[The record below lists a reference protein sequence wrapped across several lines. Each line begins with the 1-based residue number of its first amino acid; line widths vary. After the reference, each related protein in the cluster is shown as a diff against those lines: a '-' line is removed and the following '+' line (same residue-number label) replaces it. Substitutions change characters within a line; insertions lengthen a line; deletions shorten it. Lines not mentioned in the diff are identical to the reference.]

1 MRHKVRDLGV
11 FFCLAVMLFTVTSC
25 GKEVSDQTI
34 AATEQSSE
42 ERRDAEAVMGTETVE
57 TFSTEKAGMVGIPD
71 GLVYAAVIHVE
82 INPEFNLYVDAEECI
97 VYVEYLNED
106 AADLFETVDLTGQ
119 KLADGMETIVDAAK
133 EKGYLNGQNEVTT
146 DVVWVQ
152 EATDSGKLEKVLQTI
167 SDSSESEKNVKSGEN
182 SASGEKPA
190 IEENP
195 ENEENLESETDPE
208 SEADQKIGTS
218 GKKTCSACGGT
229 GICAECGG
237 GTLPCKRCHGSLVET
252 CSNCDTS
259 GMQTCPGCKGSG
271 VDATD
276 GSACRHCGGAGKIV
290 CELCS
295 GSHGKPCS
303 ICHGKGVITDDCI
316 LCHGAKKCTVCGGS
330 GKV

>member
-11 FFCLAVMLFTVTSC
+11 FFCLAVMLFIVTSC

-42 ERRDAEAVMGTETVE
+42 ESRAAEAVMGTETAE
-57 TFSTEKAGMVGIPD
+57 AFSTEKAGRVGIPD
-71 GLVYAAVIHVE
+71 DLVYAAVIHVE
-82 INPEFNLYVDAEECI
+82 INPEFNLYLDAEGCI

-119 KLADGMETIVDAAK
+119 KLADGMETIVDAAE
-133 EKGYLNGQNEVTT
+133 EKGYLTGQNEVTT

-167 SDSSESEKNVKSGEN
+167 SDSS
-182 SASGEKPA
+182 
-190 IEENP
+190 
-195 ENEENLESETDPE
+195 
-208 SEADQKIGTS
+208 
-218 GKKTCSACGGT
+218 GKKTCSACGGS

-237 GTLPCKRCHGSLVET
+237 GTLPCKRCHGSFVET

-290 CELCS
+290 CELCG

>member
-42 ERRDAEAVMGTETVE
+42 ERRDAEAVMGTETTE
-57 TFSTEKAGMVGIPD
+57 AFSTEKAGGVGIPD
-71 GLVYAAVIHVE
+71 DLVYAAVIHVE
-82 INPEFNLYVDAEECI
+82 INPEFNLYLDAEGCI

-119 KLADGMETIVDAAK
+119 KLADGMETIVDAAE
-133 EKGYLNGQNEVTT
+133 EKGYLTGQNEVTT

-167 SDSSESEKNVKSGEN
+167 SDS
-182 SASGEKPA
+182 
-190 IEENP
+190 
-195 ENEENLESETDPE
+195 
-208 SEADQKIGTS
+208 S

-237 GTLPCKRCHGSLVET
+237 GTLPCKRCHGSLVEN

-290 CELCS
+290 CELCG

-330 GKV
+330 GKM

>member
-42 ERRDAEAVMGTETVE
+42 ERRDAEAVMRTETTE
-57 TFSTEKAGMVGIPD
+57 AFSTEKAGGVGMPD
-71 GLVYAAVIHVE
+71 DLVYAAVIHVK
-82 INPEFNLYVDAEECI
+82 INPEFNLYLDSEGCI
-97 VYVEYLNED
+97 VYVEYLNKD

-119 KLADGMETIVDAAK
+119 KLADGMETIVDAAE
-133 EKGYLNGQNEVTT
+133 EKGYLTGQNEVTT

-167 SDSSESEKNVKSGEN
+167 SDS
-182 SASGEKPA
+182 
-190 IEENP
+190 
-195 ENEENLESETDPE
+195 
-208 SEADQKIGTS
+208 S

-290 CELCS
+290 CELCG

>member
-1 MRHKVRDLGV
+1 MRHKVRDVGV

-42 ERRDAEAVMGTETVE
+42 ERRDAEAVMGTETTE
-57 TFSTEKAGMVGIPD
+57 AFSTKKAGGVGIPD
-71 GLVYAAVIHVE
+71 NLVYAAVIHIK
-82 INPEFNLYVDAEECI
+82 INPEFNLYLDSEGCI

-106 AADLFETVDLTGQ
+106 AAELFETVDLTGQ
-119 KLADGMETIVDAAK
+119 KLADGMETIVGAAE
-133 EKGYLNGQNEVTT
+133 EKGYLTGQNEVTT

-152 EATDSGKLEKVLQTI
+152 EATDGGKLEKVLQTI
-167 SDSSESEKNVKSGEN
+167 SDS
-182 SASGEKPA
+182 
-190 IEENP
+190 
-195 ENEENLESETDPE
+195 
-208 SEADQKIGTS
+208 S

-290 CELCS
+290 CELCG

-303 ICHGKGVITDDCI
+303 ICHGEGVITDDCI

-330 GKV
+330 GKM

>member
-57 TFSTEKAGMVGIPD
+57 TFSTEKAGTVGIPD

-119 KLADGMETIVDAAK
+119 KLADGMETIVDAAE
-133 EKGYLNGQNEVTT
+133 EKGYLTGQNEVTT

-167 SDSSESEKNVKSGEN
+167 SDS
-182 SASGEKPA
+182 
-190 IEENP
+190 
-195 ENEENLESETDPE
+195 
-208 SEADQKIGTS
+208 S

-290 CELCS
+290 CELCG

-303 ICHGKGVITDDCI
+303 ICHGRGVITDDCI

>member
-42 ERRDAEAVMGTETVE
+42 ESRAAETVMRTETAEA
-57 TFSTEKAGMVGIPD
+57 FSTEKAGRVGIPD
-71 GLVYAAVIHVE
+71 DLVYAAVIHVE
-82 INPEFNLYVDAEECI
+82 INPEFNLYLDAEGCI

-119 KLADGMETIVDAAK
+119 KLADGMETIVDAAE
-133 EKGYLNGQNEVTT
+133 EKGYLTGQNEVTT

-167 SDSSESEKNVKSGEN
+167 SDSS
-182 SASGEKPA
+182 
-190 IEENP
+190 
-195 ENEENLESETDPE
+195 
-208 SEADQKIGTS
+208 
-218 GKKTCSACGGT
+218 GKKTCSACGGSR
-229 GICAECGG
+229 ICAECGG

-290 CELCS
+290 CELCG

>member
-11 FFCLAVMLFTVTSC
+11 FFCLAVMLLTVTSC

-42 ERRDAEAVMGTETVE
+42 ERRDAEAVMRTETTE
-57 TFSTEKAGMVGIPD
+57 AFSTEKAGGVGMPD
-71 GLVYAAVIHVE
+71 DLVYAAVIHVK
-82 INPEFNLYVDAEECI
+82 INPEFNLYLDSEGCI

-119 KLADGMETIVDAAK
+119 KLADGMETIVGAAE
-133 EKGYLNGQNEVTT
+133 EKGYLTGQNEVTT

-152 EATDSGKLEKVLQTI
+152 EATDGGKLEKVLQTI
-167 SDSSESEKNVKSGEN
+167 SDS
-182 SASGEKPA
+182 
-190 IEENP
+190 
-195 ENEENLESETDPE
+195 T
-208 SEADQKIGTS
+208 

-237 GTLPCKRCHGSLVET
+237 GTLPCKRCHGRLVET

-290 CELCS
+290 CELCG

-330 GKV
+330 GKM

>member
-42 ERRDAEAVMGTETVE
+42 ESRAAETVIGTETAE
-57 TFSTEKAGMVGIPD
+57 AFSTEKAGRVGIPD
-71 GLVYAAVIHVE
+71 DLVYAAVIHVE
-82 INPEFNLYVDAEECI
+82 INPEFNLYLDAEGCI

-119 KLADGMETIVDAAK
+119 KLADGMDTIVDAAE

-167 SDSSESEKNVKSGEN
+167 SDS
-182 SASGEKPA
+182 
-190 IEENP
+190 
-195 ENEENLESETDPE
+195 
-208 SEADQKIGTS
+208 S

-290 CELCS
+290 CELCG

>member
-34 AATEQSSE
+34 ATTEQSSE

-57 TFSTEKAGMVGIPD
+57 TFSTEKAGRVGIPD
-71 GLVYAAVIHVE
+71 DLVYAAVIHVE
-82 INPEFNLYVDAEECI
+82 INPEFNLYLDAEGCI

-119 KLADGMETIVDAAK
+119 KLADGMDTIVDAAE
-133 EKGYLNGQNEVTT
+133 EKGYLTGQNEVTT

-167 SDSSESEKNVKSGEN
+167 S
-182 SASGEKPA
+182 
-190 IEENP
+190 
-195 ENEENLESETDPE
+195 
-208 SEADQKIGTS
+208 GTS

-290 CELCS
+290 CELCG

>member
-42 ERRDAEAVMGTETVE
+42 ERRDAEAVMGTETTE
-57 TFSTEKAGMVGIPD
+57 AFSTEKAGGVGIPD
-71 GLVYAAVIHVE
+71 DLVYAAVIHVK
-82 INPEFNLYVDAEECI
+82 INPEFNLYLDSEGCI

-119 KLADGMETIVDAAK
+119 KLADGMETIVDAAE
-133 EKGYLNGQNEVTT
+133 EKGYLTGQNEVMT

-167 SDSSESEKNVKSGEN
+167 SDS
-182 SASGEKPA
+182 
-190 IEENP
+190 
-195 ENEENLESETDPE
+195 T
-208 SEADQKIGTS
+208 

-290 CELCS
+290 CELCG

-330 GKV
+330 GKM

>member
-25 GKEVSDQTI
+25 GREVSDQTI

-42 ERRDAEAVMGTETVE
+42 ERRAAEAVMGTETVE
-57 TFSTEKAGMVGIPD
+57 TFSTEKAGRVGIPD
-71 GLVYAAVIHVE
+71 GLMYVAVINVK
-82 INPEFNLYVDAEECI
+82 INPEFNLYLNAEESI
-97 VYVEYLNED
+97 VYVEYLNAD

-119 KLADGMETIVDAAK
+119 KLADGMETIVDVAE
-133 EKGYLNGQNEVTT
+133 EKGYLTGQNEVTT

-152 EATDSGKLEKVLQTI
+152 EATDGGKLEKVLQTI
-167 SDSSESEKNVKSGEN
+167 SDS
-182 SASGEKPA
+182 
-190 IEENP
+190 
-195 ENEENLESETDPE
+195 T
-208 SEADQKIGTS
+208 

-237 GTLPCKRCHGSLVET
+237 GTLPCKRCHGSLIET

-290 CELCS
+290 CELCG

-330 GKV
+330 GEM

>member
-57 TFSTEKAGMVGIPD
+57 TFSTEKAGRVGIPD
-71 GLVYAAVIHVE
+71 DLVYAAVIHVE
-82 INPEFNLYVDAEECI
+82 INPEFNLYLDAEGCI

-119 KLADGMETIVDAAK
+119 KLADGMDTIVDAAE
-133 EKGYLNGQNEVTT
+133 EKGYLTGQNEVTT

-167 SDSSESEKNVKSGEN
+167 SDSS
-182 SASGEKPA
+182 
-190 IEENP
+190 
-195 ENEENLESETDPE
+195 
-208 SEADQKIGTS
+208 
-218 GKKTCSACGGT
+218 GKKTCSACGGSR
-229 GICAECGG
+229 ICAECGG

-290 CELCS
+290 CELCG

>member
-1 MRHKVRDLGV
+1 MRHKVRDVGV

-42 ERRDAEAVMGTETVE
+42 ERRDAEAVMGTETTE
-57 TFSTEKAGMVGIPD
+57 AFSTEKAGGVGMPD
-71 GLVYAAVIHVE
+71 DLVYAAVIHVK
-82 INPEFNLYVDAEECI
+82 INPEFNLYLDSEGCI

-119 KLADGMETIVDAAK
+119 KLADGMETIVGAAE
-133 EKGYLNGQNEVTT
+133 EKGYLTGQNEVTT

-152 EATDSGKLEKVLQTI
+152 EATDGGKLEKVLQTI
-167 SDSSESEKNVKSGEN
+167 SDS
-182 SASGEKPA
+182 
-190 IEENP
+190 
-195 ENEENLESETDPE
+195 
-208 SEADQKIGTS
+208 S

-290 CELCS
+290 CELCG

-303 ICHGKGVITDDCI
+303 ICHGEGVITDDCI

-330 GKV
+330 GKM

>member
-1 MRHKVRDLGV
+1 MRHKVRDVGV

-42 ERRDAEAVMGTETVE
+42 ERRDAEAVMGTETTE
-57 TFSTEKAGMVGIPD
+57 AFSTKKAGGVGIPD
-71 GLVYAAVIHVE
+71 NLVYAAVIHIK
-82 INPEFNLYVDAEECI
+82 INPEFNLYLDSEGCI

-106 AADLFETVDLTGQ
+106 AAELFETVDLTGQ
-119 KLADGMETIVDAAK
+119 KLADGMETIVGAAE
-133 EKGYLNGQNEVTT
+133 EKGYLTGQNEVMT

-152 EATDSGKLEKVLQTI
+152 EAADGGKLEKVLQTI
-167 SDSSESEKNVKSGEN
+167 SDS
-182 SASGEKPA
+182 
-190 IEENP
+190 
-195 ENEENLESETDPE
+195 T
-208 SEADQKIGTS
+208 

-290 CELCS
+290 CELCG

-330 GKV
+330 GKM

>member
-11 FFCLAVMLFTVTSC
+11 FFCLAVMLFIVTSC

-57 TFSTEKAGMVGIPD
+57 TFSTEKAGRVGIPD
-71 GLVYAAVIHVE
+71 DLVYAAVIHVE
-82 INPEFNLYVDAEECI
+82 INPEFNLYLDAEGCI

-119 KLADGMETIVDAAK
+119 KLADGMETIVDAAE
-133 EKGYLNGQNEVTT
+133 EKGYLTGQNEVTT

-167 SDSSESEKNVKSGEN
+167 SDS
-182 SASGEKPA
+182 
-190 IEENP
+190 
-195 ENEENLESETDPE
+195 
-208 SEADQKIGTS
+208 S

-290 CELCS
+290 CELCG

>member
-11 FFCLAVMLFTVTSC
+11 FFCLAVMLFIVTSC

-57 TFSTEKAGMVGIPD
+57 AFSTEKAGRVGIPD
-71 GLVYAAVIHVE
+71 DLVYAAVIHVE
-82 INPEFNLYVDAEECI
+82 INPEFNLYLDAEGCI

-119 KLADGMETIVDAAK
+119 KLADGMETIVDAAE
-133 EKGYLNGQNEVTT
+133 EKGYLTGQNEVTT

-167 SDSSESEKNVKSGEN
+167 SDSS
-182 SASGEKPA
+182 
-190 IEENP
+190 
-195 ENEENLESETDPE
+195 
-208 SEADQKIGTS
+208 

-237 GTLPCKRCHGSLVET
+237 GTLSCKRCHGSLVET

-290 CELCS
+290 CELCG

-330 GKV
+330 GKM

>member
-42 ERRDAEAVMGTETVE
+42 ESRAAEAVMRTETVE
-57 TFSTEKAGMVGIPD
+57 TFSTEKAGRVGIPD
-71 GLVYAAVIHVE
+71 DLVYAAVIHIK
-82 INPEFNLYVDAEECI
+82 INPEFNLYLDAEGCI

-119 KLADGMETIVDAAK
+119 KLADGMDTIVDAAE
-133 EKGYLNGQNEVTT
+133 EKGYLTGQNEVTT

-167 SDSSESEKNVKSGEN
+167 SDS
-182 SASGEKPA
+182 
-190 IEENP
+190 
-195 ENEENLESETDPE
+195 
-208 SEADQKIGTS
+208 S

-290 CELCS
+290 CELCG

-330 GKV
+330 GKM

>member
-42 ERRDAEAVMGTETVE
+42 ERRDAEAVMRTETTE
-57 TFSTEKAGMVGIPD
+57 AFSTEKAGGVGMPD
-71 GLVYAAVIHVE
+71 DLVYAAVIHVK

-119 KLADGMETIVDAAK
+119 KLADGMETIVDAAE
-133 EKGYLNGQNEVTT
+133 EKGYLTGQNEVMT

-167 SDSSESEKNVKSGEN
+167 SDS
-182 SASGEKPA
+182 
-190 IEENP
+190 
-195 ENEENLESETDPE
+195 T
-208 SEADQKIGTS
+208 

-237 GTLPCKRCHGSLVET
+237 GTLPCKRCHGSLAET

-290 CELCS
+290 CELCG

-330 GKV
+330 GKM

>member
-42 ERRDAEAVMGTETVE
+42 ERRDAEAVMGTETTE
-57 TFSTEKAGMVGIPD
+57 AFSTEKAGGVGIPD
-71 GLVYAAVIHVE
+71 DLVYAAVIHVE
-82 INPEFNLYVDAEECI
+82 INPEFNLYLDAEGCI

-119 KLADGMETIVDAAK
+119 KLADGMETIVDAAE
-133 EKGYLNGQNEVTT
+133 EKGYLTGQNEVTT

-167 SDSSESEKNVKSGEN
+167 SDS
-182 SASGEKPA
+182 
-190 IEENP
+190 
-195 ENEENLESETDPE
+195 
-208 SEADQKIGTS
+208 S

-237 GTLPCKRCHGSLVET
+237 GTLPCKRCHGSLVEN

-290 CELCS
+290 CELCG

>member
-34 AATEQSSE
+34 ATTEQSSE
-42 ERRDAEAVMGTETVE
+42 ERRDAEAVMGTETAE
-57 TFSTEKAGMVGIPD
+57 AFSTEKAGRVGIPD
-71 GLVYAAVIHVE
+71 DLVYAAVIHVK

-106 AADLFETVDLTGQ
+106 AADLFEIVDLTGQ
-119 KLADGMETIVDAAK
+119 KLADGMETIVDAAE
-133 EKGYLNGQNEVTT
+133 EKGYLTGQNEVMT

-167 SDSSESEKNVKSGEN
+167 SDSS
-182 SASGEKPA
+182 
-190 IEENP
+190 
-195 ENEENLESETDPE
+195 
-208 SEADQKIGTS
+208 
-218 GKKTCSACGGT
+218 GKKTCSACGGS

-290 CELCS
+290 CELCG

>member
-1 MRHKVRDLGV
+1 MRDLGV

-25 GKEVSDQTI
+25 GKEVSDQSI

-42 ERRDAEAVMGTETVE
+42 EIRVAEAVMGTETVE
-57 TFSTEKAGMVGIPD
+57 TFSTEKAGRVGIPD
-71 GLVYAAVIHVE
+71 GLMYVAVIHVK
-82 INPEFNLYVDAEECI
+82 INPEFNLYLNAEESI
-97 VYVEYLNED
+97 VYVEYLNAD

-119 KLADGMETIVDAAK
+119 KLADGMETIVDVAE
-133 EKGYLNGQNEVTT
+133 EKGYLTGKNEVMT

-167 SDSSESEKNVKSGEN
+167 SDS
-182 SASGEKPA
+182 
-190 IEENP
+190 
-195 ENEENLESETDPE
+195 
-208 SEADQKIGTS
+208 S

-290 CELCS
+290 CELCG

-330 GKV
+330 GKM

>member
-42 ERRDAEAVMGTETVE
+42 ERRDAEAVTGTETTE
-57 TFSTEKAGMVGIPD
+57 AFSTEKAGGVGIPD
-71 GLVYAAVIHVE
+71 DLVYAAVIHIK
-82 INPEFNLYVDAEECI
+82 INPEFNLYLDSEGCI

-119 KLADGMETIVDAAK
+119 KLADGMETIVGAAE
-133 EKGYLNGQNEVTT
+133 EKGYLTGQNEVTT

-152 EATDSGKLEKVLQTI
+152 EATDGGKLEKVLQTI
-167 SDSSESEKNVKSGEN
+167 SDS
-182 SASGEKPA
+182 
-190 IEENP
+190 
-195 ENEENLESETDPE
+195 
-208 SEADQKIGTS
+208 S

-290 CELCS
+290 CELCG

>member
-11 FFCLAVMLFTVTSC
+11 FFCLAVMLTVTSC
-25 GKEVSDQTI
+25 GKQVSDQSI

-42 ERRDAEAVMGTETVE
+42 EIRAAEAVMGTETVE
-57 TFSTEKAGMVGIPD
+57 TFSTEKAGRVGIPD
-71 GLVYAAVIHVE
+71 GLMYVAVIHVK
-82 INPEFNLYVDAEECI
+82 INPEFNLYLNAEESI
-97 VYVEYLNED
+97 VYVEYLNAD

-119 KLADGMETIVDAAK
+119 KLADGMETIVDVAE
-133 EKGYLNGQNEVTT
+133 EKGYLTGQNEVTT

-167 SDSSESEKNVKSGEN
+167 SDS
-182 SASGEKPA
+182 
-190 IEENP
+190 
-195 ENEENLESETDPE
+195 
-208 SEADQKIGTS
+208 S

-290 CELCS
+290 CELCG

-330 GKV
+330 GEM

>member
-42 ERRDAEAVMGTETVE
+42 ESRAAETVIGTETAE
-57 TFSTEKAGMVGIPD
+57 AFSTEKAGRVGIPD
-71 GLVYAAVIHVE
+71 DLVYAAVIHVE
-82 INPEFNLYVDAEECI
+82 INPEFNLYLDAEGCI

-119 KLADGMETIVDAAK
+119 KLADGMDTIVDAAE
-133 EKGYLNGQNEVTT
+133 EKGYLTGQNEVTT

-167 SDSSESEKNVKSGEN
+167 SDSS
-182 SASGEKPA
+182 
-190 IEENP
+190 
-195 ENEENLESETDPE
+195 
-208 SEADQKIGTS
+208 
-218 GKKTCSACGGT
+218 GKKTCSACGGSR
-229 GICAECGG
+229 ICAECGG
-237 GTLPCKRCHGSLVET
+237 GTLPCKRCHGSFVET

-290 CELCS
+290 CELCG
-295 GSHGKPCS
+295 GSHGKPCL

>member
-42 ERRDAEAVMGTETVE
+42 ERRDAEAVMRTETTE
-57 TFSTEKAGMVGIPD
+57 AFSTEKAGRVGIPD
-71 GLVYAAVIHVE
+71 DLVYAAVIHVE
-82 INPEFNLYVDAEECI
+82 INPEFNLYLDAEGCI

-119 KLADGMETIVDAAK
+119 KLADGMDTIVDAAE
-133 EKGYLNGQNEVTT
+133 EKGYLTGQNEVTT

-167 SDSSESEKNVKSGEN
+167 SDSS
-182 SASGEKPA
+182 
-190 IEENP
+190 
-195 ENEENLESETDPE
+195 
-208 SEADQKIGTS
+208 
-218 GKKTCSACGGT
+218 GKKTCSACGGSR
-229 GICAECGG
+229 ICAECGG
-237 GTLPCKRCHGSLVET
+237 GTLPCKRCHGSFVET

-290 CELCS
+290 CELCG

>member
-42 ERRDAEAVMGTETVE
+42 ESRAAEAVMGTETVE
-57 TFSTEKAGMVGIPD
+57 TFSTEKAGTVGIPD
-71 GLVYAAVIHVE
+71 GLVYAAVIHVK
-82 INPEFNLYVDAEECI
+82 INPEFNLYLDSEGCI

-119 KLADGMETIVDAAK
+119 KLADGMETIVDVAE
-133 EKGYLNGQNEVTT
+133 EKGYLTGQNEVTT

-152 EATDSGKLEKVLQTI
+152 EATDGGKLEKVLQTI
-167 SDSSESEKNVKSGEN
+167 SDS
-182 SASGEKPA
+182 
-190 IEENP
+190 
-195 ENEENLESETDPE
+195 T
-208 SEADQKIGTS
+208 

-237 GTLPCKRCHGSLVET
+237 GTLPCKRCHGSLIET

-276 GSACRHCGGAGKIV
+276 GSACRQCGGAGKIV
-290 CELCS
+290 CELCG

>member
-42 ERRDAEAVMGTETVE
+42 ESRAAEAVMGTETVE
-57 TFSTEKAGMVGIPD
+57 TFSTEKAGTVGIPD

-119 KLADGMETIVDAAK
+119 KLADGMETIVDAAE

-167 SDSSESEKNVKSGEN
+167 SDS
-182 SASGEKPA
+182 
-190 IEENP
+190 
-195 ENEENLESETDPE
+195 
-208 SEADQKIGTS
+208 S

-290 CELCS
+290 CELCG